1 MNIVL
6 RPLQF
11 INGILSKI
19 TYFIAMAIISIMV
32 LALSASALTR
42 YISGHGFDWFI
53 ELPPALV
60 SWLVFP
66 MLGPLL
72 KTGNHIEVDFVSTV
86 LTPLSIKFVKLSVYC
101 VSLISSV
108 IFFKAGL
115 DATVLFF
122 NLGQMMELEMEIPIW
137 YMFLSFPVGFVI
149 MGLFSL
155 ELLITTSQDI
165 LNSWRPPPKME
176 HKQQSSHQ
184 LNPSNK
190 SKPI

>member
-1 MNIVL
+1 MNNL
-6 RPLQF
+6 LLPLQF

-19 TYFIAMAIISIMV
+19 TFFIAMAIVCVMV

-72 KTGNHIEVDFVSTV
+72 KTGNHIEVDFVSTI
-86 LTPLSIKFVKLSVYC
+86 LSAKSIKYVKFSVY
-101 VSLISSV
+101 LISFISSF

-115 DATVLFF
+115 EATLLFY
-122 NLGQMMELEMEIPIW
+122 NLGQMMELEIDVPIW
-137 YMFLSFPVGFVI
+137 IMFLSFPVGFII

-155 ELLITTSQDI
+155 ELLLTTSIEIYKD
-165 LNSWRPPPKME
+165 
-176 HKQQSSHQ
+176 
-184 LNPSNK
+184 
-190 SKPI
+190 

>member
-1 MNIVL
+1 MNNIL
-6 RPLQF
+6 LPLQF
-11 INGILSKI
+11 INEVLSKI
-19 TYFIAMAIISIMV
+19 TFFIAMVIVCIMV

-72 KTGNHIEVDFVSTV
+72 KTGNHIEVDFVSTIIS
-86 LTPLSIKFVKLSVYC
+86 TKKIKYIKFFVYLI
-101 VSLISSV
+101 SLISSF

-115 DATVLFF
+115 DATVLFY
-122 NLGQMMELEMEIPIW
+122 NLGQMMELEIDVPIW
-137 YMFLSFPVGFVI
+137 IMFLSFPVGFII

-155 ELLITTSQDI
+155 ELLLQT
-165 LNSWRPPPKME
+165 LNEIYKDRST
-176 HKQQSSHQ
+176 
-184 LNPSNK
+184 
-190 SKPI
+190 

>member
-1 MNIVL
+1 MNNIL
-6 RPLQF
+6 KPLQF
-11 INGILSKI
+11 INEILTKI
-19 TYFIAMAIISIMV
+19 TFFIAMVIVSIMV

-66 MLGPLL
+66 LLGPLL
-72 KTGNHIEVDFVSTV
+72 KTGNHIEVDFVST
-86 LTPLSIKFVKLSVYC
+86 LMTNKSIKLVKLFVYFI
-101 VSLISSV
+101 SLTSSF

-115 DATVLFF
+115 DATILFY
-122 NLGQMMELEMEIPIW
+122 NLGQMMELEIDIPIW

-155 ELLITTSQDI
+155 ELLLTTFQEIYKD
-165 LNSWRPPPKME
+165 RVV
-176 HKQQSSHQ
+176 
-184 LNPSNK
+184 
-190 SKPI
+190 

>member
-1 MNIVL
+1 MNNL
-6 RPLQF
+6 LLPLQF

-19 TYFIAMAIISIMV
+19 TFFIAMAIVCVMV

-42 YISGHGFDWFI
+42 YISGYGFDWFI

-72 KTGNHIEVDFVSTV
+72 KTGNHIEVDFVSTI
-86 LTPLSIKFVKLSVYC
+86 LSAKSIKYVKFSVY
-101 VSLISSV
+101 LISFISSF

-115 DATVLFF
+115 EATLLFY
-122 NLGQMMELEMEIPIW
+122 NLGQMMELEIDVPIW
-137 YMFLSFPVGFVI
+137 IMFLSFPVGFII

-155 ELLITTSQDI
+155 ELLLTTSIEIYKD
-165 LNSWRPPPKME
+165 RFP
-176 HKQQSSHQ
+176 
-184 LNPSNK
+184 
-190 SKPI
+190 

>member
-1 MNIVL
+1 MNNL
-6 RPLQF
+6 LLPLQF

-19 TYFIAMAIISIMV
+19 TFFIAMAIVCVMV
-32 LALSASALTR
+32 LALSASAVTR

-72 KTGNHIEVDFVSTV
+72 KTGNHIEVDFVSTI
-86 LTPLSIKFVKLSVYC
+86 LSAKSIKYVKFSVY
-101 VSLISSV
+101 LISFISSF

-115 DATVLFF
+115 EATLLFY
-122 NLGQMMELEMEIPIW
+122 NLGQMMELEIDVPIW
-137 YMFLSFPVGFVI
+137 IMFLSFPVGFII

-155 ELLITTSQDI
+155 ELLLTTSIEIYKD
-165 LNSWRPPPKME
+165 RFP
-176 HKQQSSHQ
+176 
-184 LNPSNK
+184 
-190 SKPI
+190 

>member
-1 MNIVL
+1 MINLLV
-6 RPLQF
+6 PLQF

-19 TYFIAMAIISIMV
+19 TFFIAMAIVCVMV

-72 KTGNHIEVDFVSTV
+72 KTGNHIEVDFVSTI
-86 LTPLSIKFVKLSVYC
+86 LSAKSIKYVKFSVY
-101 VSLISSV
+101 LISFISSF

-115 DATVLFF
+115 EATLLFY
-122 NLGQMMELEMEIPIW
+122 NLGQMMELEIDVPIW
-137 YMFLSFPVGFVI
+137 IMFLSFPVGFII

-155 ELLITTSQDI
+155 ELLLTTSIEIYKD
-165 LNSWRPPPKME
+165 RFP
-176 HKQQSSHQ
+176 
-184 LNPSNK
+184 
-190 SKPI
+190 

>member
-1 MNIVL
+1 MNYIL
-6 RPLQF
+6 LPLQF
-11 INGILSKI
+11 INGILSKV
-19 TYFIAMAIISIMV
+19 TFFIAMAIVSIMV

-72 KTGNHIEVDFVSTV
+72 KTGNHIEVDFVST
-86 LTPLSIKFVKLSVYC
+86 LITERYIKFIKLFVYF
-101 VSLISSV
+101 VSFISSF

-115 DATVLFF
+115 DATVLFY
-122 NLGQMMELEMEIPIW
+122 NLGQLMELEIDVPIW

-165 LNSWRPPPKME
+165 YKDRST
-176 HKQQSSHQ
+176 
-184 LNPSNK
+184 
-190 SKPI
+190 

>member
-1 MNIVL
+1 MNNL
-6 RPLQF
+6 LLPLQF

-19 TYFIAMAIISIMV
+19 TFFIAMAIVCVMV

-72 KTGNHIEVDFVSTV
+72 KTGNHIEVDFLSTI
-86 LTPLSIKFVKLSVYC
+86 LSAKNIKYIKFFVY
-101 VSLISSV
+101 LISFISSF

-115 DATVLFF
+115 EATLLFY
-122 NLGQMMELEMEIPIW
+122 NLGQMMELEIDVPIW
-137 YMFLSFPVGFVI
+137 IMFLSFPVGFII

-155 ELLITTSQDI
+155 ELILTTSIEIYKD
-165 LNSWRPPPKME
+165 RFP
-176 HKQQSSHQ
+176 
-184 LNPSNK
+184 
-190 SKPI
+190 

>member
-1 MNIVL
+1 MNNL
-6 RPLQF
+6 LLPLQF

-19 TYFIAMAIISIMV
+19 TFFIAMVIVCIMV

-72 KTGNHIEVDFVSTV
+72 KTGNHIEVDFVSTI
-86 LTPLSIKFVKLSVYC
+86 LSAKSIKYVKFSVY
-101 VSLISSV
+101 LISFISSF

-115 DATVLFF
+115 EATLLFY
-122 NLGQMMELEMEIPIW
+122 NLGQMMELEIDVPIW
-137 YMFLSFPVGFVI
+137 IMFLSFPVGFII

-155 ELLITTSQDI
+155 ELLLKTSIEIYKD
-165 LNSWRPPPKME
+165 RFP
-176 HKQQSSHQ
+176 
-184 LNPSNK
+184 
-190 SKPI
+190 

>member
-1 MNIVL
+1 MNNL
-6 RPLQF
+6 LLLLQF

-19 TYFIAMAIISIMV
+19 TFFIAMAIVCVMV

-86 LTPLSIKFVKLSVYC
+86 LSAKSIKYVKFSVY
-101 VSLISSV
+101 LISFISSF

-115 DATVLFF
+115 EATLLFY
-122 NLGQMMELEMEIPIW
+122 NLGQMMELEIDVPIW
-137 YMFLSFPVGFVI
+137 IMFLSFPVGFII

-155 ELLITTSQDI
+155 ELLLTTSIEIYKD
-165 LNSWRPPPKME
+165 RFP
-176 HKQQSSHQ
+176 
-184 LNPSNK
+184 
-190 SKPI
+190 

>member
-1 MNIVL
+1 MSNL
-6 RPLQF
+6 LLPLQF
-11 INGILSKI
+11 INVILSKI
-19 TYFIAMAIISIMV
+19 TFFIAMAIVCVMV

-72 KTGNHIEVDFVSTV
+72 KTGNHIEVDFVSTI
-86 LTPLSIKFVKLSVYC
+86 LSAKSIKYVKFSVY
-101 VSLISSV
+101 LISFISSF

-115 DATVLFF
+115 EATLLFY
-122 NLGQMMELEMEIPIW
+122 NLGQMMELEIDVPIW
-137 YMFLSFPVGFVI
+137 IMFLSFPVGFII

-155 ELLITTSQDI
+155 ELFLTTSLDI
-165 LNSWRPPPKME
+165 YKDR
-176 HKQQSSHQ
+176 SS
-184 LNPSNK
+184 
-190 SKPI
+190 

>member
-1 MNIVL
+1 MNNIL
-6 RPLQF
+6 LPLQF
-11 INGILSKI
+11 INAVLSKI
-19 TYFIAMAIISIMV
+19 TFLIAMAIVCIMV

-72 KTGNHIEVDFVSTV
+72 KTGNHIEVDFVSTII
-86 LTPLSIKFVKLSVYC
+86 SARKIKYIKLFVYLI
-101 VSLISSV
+101 SLISSF

-115 DATVLFF
+115 DATVLFY
-122 NLGQMMELEMEIPIW
+122 NLGQMMELEIDVPIW
-137 YMFLSFPVGFVI
+137 IMFLSFPVGFII

-155 ELLITTSQDI
+155 ELLLQT
-165 LNSWRPPPKME
+165 LNEIYEDRST
-176 HKQQSSHQ
+176 
-184 LNPSNK
+184 
-190 SKPI
+190 

>member
-1 MNIVL
+1 MNNL
-6 RPLQF
+6 LLPLQF

-19 TYFIAMAIISIMV
+19 TFFIAMAIVCVMV

-72 KTGNHIEVDFVSTV
+72 KTGNHIEVDFVSTI
-86 LTPLSIKFVKLSVYC
+86 LSAKSIKYVKFSVY
-101 VSLISSV
+101 LISFISSF

-115 DATVLFF
+115 EATLLFY
-122 NLGQMMELEMEIPIW
+122 NLGQMMELEIDVPIW
-137 YMFLSFPVGFVI
+137 IMFLSFPVGFII

-155 ELLITTSQDI
+155 ELLLTTSIEIYKDRF
-165 LNSWRPPPKME
+165 S
-176 HKQQSSHQ
+176 
-184 LNPSNK
+184 
-190 SKPI
+190 

>member
-1 MNIVL
+1 MNNL
-6 RPLQF
+6 LLPLQF
-11 INGILSKI
+11 INGILSNI
-19 TYFIAMAIISIMV
+19 TFFIAMAIVCVMV

-72 KTGNHIEVDFVSTV
+72 KTGNHIEVDFVSTI
-86 LTPLSIKFVKLSVYC
+86 LSAKSIKYVKFSVY
-101 VSLISSV
+101 LISFISSF

-115 DATVLFF
+115 EATLLFY
-122 NLGQMMELEMEIPIW
+122 NLGQMMELEIDVPIW
-137 YMFLSFPVGFVI
+137 IMFLSFPVGFII

-155 ELLITTSQDI
+155 ELLLTTSIEIYKD
-165 LNSWRPPPKME
+165 RFP
-176 HKQQSSHQ
+176 
-184 LNPSNK
+184 
-190 SKPI
+190 

>member
-1 MNIVL
+1 MNNLLV
-6 RPLQF
+6 PLQF

-19 TYFIAMAIISIMV
+19 TFFIAMAIVCVMV

-72 KTGNHIEVDFVSTV
+72 KTGNHIEVDFVSTI
-86 LTPLSIKFVKLSVYC
+86 LSAKSIKYVKFSVY
-101 VSLISSV
+101 LISFISSF

-115 DATVLFF
+115 EATLLFY
-122 NLGQMMELEMEIPIW
+122 NLGQMMELEIDVPIW
-137 YMFLSFPVGFVI
+137 IMFLSFPVGFII

-155 ELLITTSQDI
+155 ELLLATFIEIYNDRFS
-165 LNSWRPPPKME
+165 
-176 HKQQSSHQ
+176 
-184 LNPSNK
+184 
-190 SKPI
+190 

>member
-1 MNIVL
+1 MNNIL
-6 RPLQF
+6 LPLQF
-11 INGILSKI
+11 INAVLSKI
-19 TYFIAMAIISIMV
+19 TFFIAMAIVCIMV

-72 KTGNHIEVDFVSTV
+72 KTGNHIEVDFVSTII
-86 LTPLSIKFVKLSVYC
+86 SSKKIKYIKFFVYLI
-101 VSLISSV
+101 SLISSF

-115 DATVLFF
+115 DATVLFY
-122 NLGQMMELEMEIPIW
+122 NLGQMMELEIDVPIW
-137 YMFLSFPVGFVI
+137 IMFLSFPVGFTI

-155 ELLITTSQDI
+155 ELLLQTEDTSLYRVI
-165 LNSWRPPPKME
+165 R
-176 HKQQSSHQ
+176 
-184 LNPSNK
+184 
-190 SKPI
+190 

>member
-1 MNIVL
+1 MNNL
-6 RPLQF
+6 LLPLQF

-19 TYFIAMAIISIMV
+19 TFFIAMAIICVMV

-86 LTPLSIKFVKLSVYC
+86 LSAKSIKYVKFSVY
-101 VSLISSV
+101 LISFISSF

-115 DATVLFF
+115 EATLLFY
-122 NLGQMMELEMEIPIW
+122 NLGQMMELEIDVPIW
-137 YMFLSFPVGFVI
+137 IMFLSFPVGFII

-155 ELLITTSQDI
+155 ELLLTTSIEIYKD
-165 LNSWRPPPKME
+165 RFP
-176 HKQQSSHQ
+176 
-184 LNPSNK
+184 
-190 SKPI
+190 

>member
-1 MNIVL
+1 MNNL
-6 RPLQF
+6 LLPLQF

-19 TYFIAMAIISIMV
+19 TFFIAMAIVCVMV

-72 KTGNHIEVDFVSTV
+72 KTGNHIEVDFVSTI
-86 LTPLSIKFVKLSVYC
+86 LSAKSIKYVKFSVY
-101 VSLISSV
+101 LISFISSF

-115 DATVLFF
+115 EATLLFY
-122 NLGQMMELEMEIPIW
+122 NLGQMMELEIDVPIW
-137 YMFLSFPVGFVI
+137 IMFLSFPVGFII

-155 ELLITTSQDI
+155 ELLLATFIEIYND
-165 LNSWRPPPKME
+165 RFY
-176 HKQQSSHQ
+176 
-184 LNPSNK
+184 
-190 SKPI
+190 

>member
-1 MNIVL
+1 MNNIL
-6 RPLQF
+6 LPLQF
-11 INGILSKI
+11 INAVLSKI
-19 TYFIAMAIISIMV
+19 TFFIAMAIVCIMV

-72 KTGNHIEVDFVSTV
+72 KTGNHIEVDFVSTII
-86 LTPLSIKFVKLSVYC
+86 SARKIKYIKLFVYLI
-101 VSLISSV
+101 SLISSF

-115 DATVLFF
+115 DATVLFY
-122 NLGQMMELEMEIPIW
+122 NLGQMMELEIDVPIW
-137 YMFLSFPVGFVI
+137 IMFLSFPVGFII

-155 ELLITTSQDI
+155 ELLLLT
-165 LNSWRPPPKME
+165 LNEIYEDRST
-176 HKQQSSHQ
+176 
-184 LNPSNK
+184 
-190 SKPI
+190 

>member
-1 MNIVL
+1 MNNL
-6 RPLQF
+6 LLPLQF

-19 TYFIAMAIISIMV
+19 TFFIAMAIVCVMV

-72 KTGNHIEVDFVSTV
+72 KTGNHIEVDFVSTI
-86 LTPLSIKFVKLSVYC
+86 LSAKSIKYVKFSVY
-101 VSLISSV
+101 LISFISSF

-115 DATVLFF
+115 EATLLFY
-122 NLGQMMELEMEIPIW
+122 NLGQMMELEIDVLIW
-137 YMFLSFPVGFVI
+137 IMFLSFPVGFII

-155 ELLITTSQDI
+155 ELLLTTSIEIYKD
-165 LNSWRPPPKME
+165 RFP
-176 HKQQSSHQ
+176 
-184 LNPSNK
+184 
-190 SKPI
+190 